1 MCEGGHIKAFKRAG
15 GNTEDGKRRKWTQT
29 QWEGSGLTGTS
40 LGRMLSFAR
49 RPMKFQIILSKIM
62 STRKIAELAEHS
74 VSRVSRRGFRLTEK
88 LPQEK

>member
-1 MCEGGHIKAFKRAG
+1 MCEGGHIKAFTRTG

-29 QWEGSGLTGTS
+29 QWEGSGTS

-74 VSRVSRRGFRLTEK
+74 VSRVSRRGFQLTEK